1 MGTIIE
7 NLKSVSGRIARTAER
22 VNKKSE
28 DIILVAV
35 TKYASSPL
43 IEEAIRNGITDIGEN
58 KVQDAVGK
66 YSYIKSPVRWHM
78 VGHLQTNKVKKAVEI
93 FDWVHS
99 LDSLNLAEEL
109 NRRLGLLGKKLKVLL
124 QVNVSGEE
132 SKYGVRPE
140 SAADLAK
147 EILGFHQ
154 LELEG
159 LMTVA
164 PLSNNPEDS
173 RPYFKKLRL
182 LTSDIENKIGRKME
196 YLSMGMTDDF
206 EAAIEEGANIVR
218 IGRGIFGE
226 QR

>member
-1 MGTIIE
+1 MSAVVE
-7 NLKSVSGRIARTAER
+7 NLKDIKERIAHAAER
-22 VNKKSE
+22 VNKKPE
-28 DIILVAV
+28 DITLVAV
-35 TKYASSPL
+35 TKYASMVL

-58 KVQDAVGK
+58 KVQDAVEK

-109 NRRLGLLGKKLKVLL
+109 NKRLDLLGKKLKVLL
-124 QVNVSGEE
+124 QVNVSREE
-132 SKYGVRPE
+132 SKYGVKPE

-147 EILGFHQ
+147 EILGFPQ
-154 LELEG
+154 LELRG
-159 LMTVA
+159 LMTIA

-182 LTSDIENKIGRKME
+182 LASDIEGKIGRKME

-206 EAAIEEGANIVR
+206 EVAIEEGANIVR

-226 QR
+226 RG